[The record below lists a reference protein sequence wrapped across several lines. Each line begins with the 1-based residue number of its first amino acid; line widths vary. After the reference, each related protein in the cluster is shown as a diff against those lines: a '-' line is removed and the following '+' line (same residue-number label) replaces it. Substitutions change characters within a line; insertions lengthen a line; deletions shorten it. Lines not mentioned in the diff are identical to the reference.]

1 MSTATVVSFGMS
13 LPCDLKTET
22 KPTDGSTVILKAQ
35 SESRD
40 GTNSTLNQDW
50 KTMSEISGQ
59 KETGATAGVDL
70 VLPWPPSMNTYWRNV
85 NGRTIISA
93 KGREYRQQVIAA
105 VSAQKADRHLNR
117 PLRVTIAAY
126 RPDKRRRDLDNLLK
140 ALLDSMTHAGVIED
154 DSLIIDLRIY
164 WATSAKKG
172 FVWVEII

>member
-13 LPCDLKTET
+13 LPCELKTGT
-22 KPTDGSTVILKAQ
+22 KPIGGSTVTLKAQ

-40 GTNSTLNQDW
+40 GTNSTQNQDW

-70 VLPWPPSMNTYWRNV
+70 VLPWPPSMNTYWRNL

-93 KGREYRQQVIAA
+93 KGREYRLQVIKA
-105 VSAQKADRHLNR
+105 VAAQKADKHLNR

-140 ALLDSMTHAGVIED
+140 ALLDSMTHAGVMED

-172 FVWVEII
+172 FVWVEIL